1 QPTGSTNPF
10 RQSMMP
16 TGTPPTGGLQR
27 QSTNPFAQR
36 ASQQQPQ
43 PMQSQPTGTNPFSR
57 TITPIS
63 EDHQTTSPPQPQQQ
77 PPPSQSLS
85 PLQMQP
91 TGSTN
96 PFRQSTFVNQQTG
109 MGWQNAGPQATIGGW
124 GDIGTV
130 EVFPRPGGGG
140 GAGMGMNG
148 MGGQQQ
154 GQQQQGQWQ
163 QQSPWG

>member
-1 QPTGSTNPF
+1 
-10 RQSMMP
+10 MP

-36 ASQQQPQ
+36 ASQQPQ
-43 PMQSQPTGTNPFSR
+43 PMQPQPTGTNPFSR
-57 TITPIS
+57 NITPIS
-63 EDHQTTSPPQPQQQ
+63 EDHQTTSPPQQQQ
-77 PPPSQSLS
+77 PSSQPPSLS

-140 GAGMGMNG
+140 GGGMGGMGMNG
-148 MGGQQQ
+148 MSMGGQQGQ
-154 GQQQQGQWQ
+154 PGQQQAQGQWQ
-163 QQSPWG
+163 QSPWG